1 MVRSHTFETRDRI
14 RKIECIKVKAE
25 EKERE
30 RAINGSASE
39 AEAAALYHVMKAT
52 RRARE
57 PKILVCIQYMYS
69 LIQQG
74 TYPFYKQRITMLS
87 QNSNSFCV
95 P

>member
-30 RAINGSASE
+30 REQSMAQPVK
-39 AEAAALYHVMKAT
+39 LKQLHYHVMKAT

-69 LIQQG
+69 
-74 TYPFYKQRITMLS
+74 
-87 QNSNSFCV
+87 
-95 P
+95 